1 MIFKRRKRL
10 PFWDRVR
17 GFFAPKKGWR
27 RGFEYIGRRVQR
39 LPDTPHNIALG
50 FAFGAFA
57 SFTPLFTLHIAV
69 AVALAWLFRSNL
81 IAAAFGTVVG
91 NPITFPFIA
100 GLSLQLGNWMLGKEE
115 GVEEVGHLTLSYV
128 MDNFW
133 EFFLSIFL
141 PYLLGGLGPGILCA
155 AACYWLLRPVV
166 ATYQKRRRMRIQKRA
181 DRAAHEHHE
190 LAHHHRGATPLAE
203 HERRHHPKRRQH
215 PHKRRVERKQEAETD
230 DPDRSEP

>member
-1 MIFKRRKRL
+1 MIFKRRRQL
-10 PFWDRVR
+10 PFWERIR

-57 SFTPLFTLHIAV
+57 SFTPFFTLHIAL
-69 AVALAWLFRSNL
+69 AIGLAWLFRSNM

-100 GLSLQLGNWMLGKEE
+100 GSALQLGNWILGHEE

-128 MDNFW
+128 SENFF
-133 EFFLSIFL
+133 EFFWSIFL
-141 PYLLGGLGPGILCA
+141 PYLVGGLGPGIICA
-155 AACYWLLRPVV
+155 GVCYLLLRPLV
-166 ATYQKRRRMRIQKRA
+166 ATYQKRRRMRIQRRA
-181 DRAAHEHHE
+181 DRAAHEHHDM
-190 LAHHHRGATPLAE
+190 AHHRRGATPHPESRKE
-203 HERRHHPKRRQH
+203 HHVERR
-215 PHKRRVERKQEAETD
+215 RKKPENEEKGAGANEQQ
-230 DPDRSEP
+230 